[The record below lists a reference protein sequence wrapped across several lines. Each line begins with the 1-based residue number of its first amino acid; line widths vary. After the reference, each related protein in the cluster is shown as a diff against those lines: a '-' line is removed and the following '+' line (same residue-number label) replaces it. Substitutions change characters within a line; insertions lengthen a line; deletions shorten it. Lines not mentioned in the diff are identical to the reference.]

1 MNKTLPIL
9 LCLSLCLP
17 LAGCGTEEAPVM
29 DTTVTVETAAVE
41 TGDLSSQSTYIAP
54 SPPRAP
60 PASSPRSP
68 APWRRS
74 PSPWGIRWRPGPP
87 LPL

>member
-9 LCLSLCLP
+9 LCLSLCLS

-41 TGDLSSQSTYIAP
+41 TGDLSSQSTYIGTISAEGT
-54 SPPRAP
+54 
-60 PASSPRSP
+60 ASVI
-68 APWRRS
+68 A
-74 PSPWGIRWRPGPP
+74 
-87 LPL
+87 